1 MNPFISVWK
10 KVDRHPRGYDLQHYF
25 WELIQWDSFLNTHM
39 EQKYSHI
46 LSPFR
51 ITQPSLKPCY
61 QSGNLILSKCLD
73 LASWDKV
80 LKILPIGKLSHSPLT
95 FKVILEWVWNG
106 TAIHFSLPSSIR
118 PDFPPQP
125 SDHKDSLWVLG
136 LQCGRNNYAEGENNL
151 HLKYLLKPNSVY
163 ITSPW
168 WWTTAGPLWLYG
180 LENQTTSTSW

>member
-10 KVDRHPRGYDLQHYF
+10 KVDRHPWGYDLKHYF
-25 WELIQWDSFLNTHM
+25 WELIQWGSFLNTHM

-51 ITQPSLKPCY
+51 IAQPSLKPSCY
-61 QSGNLILSKCLD
+61 QSWNVILSKCLD
-73 LASWDKV
+73 LASWDEV
-80 LKILPIGKLSHSPLT
+80 LKILPVGKLSHSPLL

-106 TAIHFSLPSSIR
+106 TAFHFLLPPSIR

-136 LQCGRNNYAEGENNL
+136 LSVAGIIILRVKITYTLNICSSPFL
-151 HLKYLLKPNSVY
+151 HISPLLDD
-163 ITSPW
+163 
-168 WWTTAGPLWLYG
+168 GPLQGFSDFLVR
-180 LENQTTSTSW
+180 